1 MCWKDTC
8 TTCGKATWAGW
19 GLHIDYALR
28 EVSEEGRCSG
38 WRSGKCTLLPVL
50 DHEDEDYY
58 SHLIGG
64 VHDGGGE
71 AEEGGWRRSRVQ
83 GDVFGS
89 ATRSSSVGKVCS
101 GGGGECCG
109 PCKYTCPDCGKEK
122 LLLLSFVVLSRFSFV
137 HSYVACLCL
146 PILHNSSINK
156 EWQCKQVATHCY
168 SKWSRHI
175 SQRNRSWSSYLERVS
190 VRRSRPGWFKWNDED
205 EVVEVEMRTSY
216 TI

>member
-1 MCWKDTC
+1 M
-8 TTCGKATWAGW
+8 
-19 GLHIDYALR
+19 
-28 EVSEEGRCSG
+28 SEEGRCSG

-64 VHDGGGE
+64 VHVHDGGGE

-83 GDVFGS
+83 GDVLGS

-122 LLLLSFVVLSRFSFV
+122 LLLLSFVVLSRSL
-137 HSYVACLCL
+137 SSTLT
-146 PILHNSSINK
+146 LH
-156 EWQCKQVATHCY
+156 AY
-168 SKWSRHI
+168 AY
-175 SQRNRSWSSYLERVS
+175 RSCIIIM
-190 VRRSRPGWFKWNDED
+190 P
-205 EVVEVEMRTSY
+205 
-216 TI
+216 